1 MVARASSARPA
12 SSSRRASVNQ
22 AGATAGGVGAWARAG
37 PASASIRARA
47 LLLFIDTFLA
57 WQRLCIGSVCDG
69 NRIAWNGDGA
79 FAGVLM
85 GFFAILL
92 IAGQITMA
100 TGGSL
105 PVTIP
110 MSTVMAGLT
119 VGTLLFGL
127 IKFLL
132 VVANHA
138 KFGAWIG
145 LILLLAIAYGGYM
158 KMQEQKA
165 VPPTQGFTPP
175 PSVP

>member
-1 MVARASSARPA
+1 MAQRP
-12 SSSRRASVNQ
+12 SFDMSRVS
-22 AGATAGGVGAWARAG
+22 TADRIIIGG
-37 PASASIRARA
+37 A

-57 WQRLCIGSVCDG
+57 WQRLCIGSICDG

-92 IAGQITMA
+92 IAGQVTMA

-132 VVANHA
+132 VVPNHA
-138 KFGAWIG
+138 KYGAWIG

-165 VPPTQGFTPP
+165 IPPAPGFDQRTGP
-175 PSVP
+175 